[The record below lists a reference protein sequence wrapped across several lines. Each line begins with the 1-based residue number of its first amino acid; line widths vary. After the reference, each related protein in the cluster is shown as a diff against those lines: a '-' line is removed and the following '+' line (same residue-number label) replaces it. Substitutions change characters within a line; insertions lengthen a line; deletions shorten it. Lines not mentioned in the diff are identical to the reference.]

1 MKTLDTIQSLAQVG
15 KVLSKITQIL
25 CIVGACLCLVGLILA
40 PLGEMALLQM
50 ENVTVHGLIQAVG
63 RTLPEILSLV
73 SAGLV
78 MCVAEAVLA
87 SFAHRYF
94 ANELAAGTPFT
105 LAGAKELQHLGIL
118 TIALSLG
125 GEIAASICASLI
137 PALMGQRTFST
148 ADPADG
154 FASVSLGVTFLIISL
169 LCRYGAQT
177 AGERE

>member
-25 CIVGACLCLVGLILA
+25 CIVGACLCLVGLVLA
-40 PLGEMALLQM
+40 PLGEMALLQA
-50 ENVTVHGLIQAVG
+50 ENVTVHSLIQAAG
-63 RTLPEILSLV
+63 RTLPEVLSLV

-87 SFAHRYF
+87 AFSHRYF

-105 LAGAKELQHLGIL
+105 HAGARELQRLGIL

-137 PALMGQRTFST
+137 PALLGQRPLSP

-154 FASVSLGVTFLIISL
+154 FSSVSLGITFLIVSL
-169 LCRYGAQT
+169 LCHYGAQT
-177 AGERE
+177 AGETE